1 MRQLCTWILLLL
13 TIVNLRALEKLKI
26 IYSWKSLDFVFPSE
40 HARLAAIKSGNFI
53 PGSPLP
59 IDVDVYNGE
68 SKSTVFIAIPRFQDG
83 VPLTLGY
90 VTDEVSLD
98 GNTLIA
104 PYPNWSYNDAGN
116 CASIISVYRMQIDE
130 CDRLWVLDTGKLG
143 SKQVCPPKL
152 HVFSLRDNKLIMLY
166 RFPEHQYK
174 NEDSL
179 FVTVAVDVRDRTNNC
194 KDTFAYIADV
204 TGFALIVYDFRN
216 SRSWKI
222 NNNLFYP
229 YPPYGTF
236 NIKGDTFDLM
246 DGILG
251 LALGP
256 IHNGDRILYF
266 HSLASRVE
274 SWVSTSVIRNYTLFH
289 EKPEAAA
296 RSFVPFEHERS
307 SQSVAEAMNHDG
319 VLFYGL
325 LSDLAIG
332 CWNSKH
338 YPQFGGKNNEIIVSN
353 PETLQFPS
361 GLKIITS
368 KKGKQELWVLSV
380 SFQRYMS
387 GTLHSNE
394 TNFRIQAGFVDE
406 LVRGTK
412 CDVSTLGGRFHR
424 QRDKLF
430 FRTMLT
436 PWLLVVFLGIICQGS
451 TSWIRSYNPFA
462 RNLEN
467 AMHVVYEWKYIDFD
481 FGSEERRQA
490 AISSGEYNYTTVN
503 PIDVDRWRNLT
514 FVTVIRDEGVPSSLN
529 VISDKRG
536 PGGPLLTPYPNWN
549 WTSTKTCSS
558 IISVYRVSIDRCN
571 RLWVLDTG
579 VIGDNRVCPA
589 KLVVFDLTT
598 SELLQQVEIPENI
611 AINSTSG
618 QGLLITPA
626 VQTFNPDCDRTYVYI
641 ADVDGYGLIVYD
653 GSSFRRLTSNAFNF
667 DPRYINYTIEG
678 TSFQLRDGIVGMAI
692 SPLTNNLY
700 FSPMSS
706 HNLDHADTYQLM
718 LVQGDQVQYRVAEDI
733 LWTQASA
740 KAVSRSG
747 AVFFGLVNDTSIG
760 CWNEFRS
767 LNRENIGLVA
777 RNRRTLQFTSGLK
790 VKDCHGKEELWA
802 LTNRYQ
808 RIAAGTL
815 DYDDVNFR
823 ILKGDVGRLIRGTR
837 CQLFDVL

>member
-1 MRQLCTWILLLL
+1 MRQLYTWILLLL
-13 TIVNLRALEKLKI
+13 TIVNLQALEKLKI

-68 SKSTVFIAIPRFQDG
+68 LKSTVFIAIPRFQDG

-130 CDRLWVLDTGKLG
+130 CDRLWVLDTGKLK

-152 HVFSLRDNKLIMLY
+152 HVFSLRDNKLITLY

-174 NEDSL
+174 DEDSL
-179 FVTVAVDVRDRTNNC
+179 FVTVAIDVRDTTNNC

-216 SRSWKI
+216 SRSWRI

-256 IHNGDRILYF
+256 IQNGDRILYF

-274 SWVSTSVIRNYTLFH
+274 SWVPTSVIRNYTLFH
-289 EKPEAAA
+289 ENPEAAA

-307 SQSVAEAMNHDG
+307 SQSVAQAMNHDG

-338 YPQFGGKNNEIIVSN
+338 YPQFEGKNNEIIVRN

-368 KKGKQELWVLSV
+368 KKGKQELWVISV
-380 SFQRYMS
+380 SFQKYMS

-412 CDVSTLGGRFHR
+412 CDVSSLEGRFHR
-424 QRDKLF
+424 Q
-430 FRTMLT
+430 
-436 PWLLVVFLGIICQGS
+436 
-451 TSWIRSYNPFA
+451 
-462 RNLEN
+462 
-467 AMHVVYEWKYIDFD
+467 
-481 FGSEERRQA
+481 
-490 AISSGEYNYTTVN
+490 
-503 PIDVDRWRNLT
+503 
-514 FVTVIRDEGVPSSLN
+514 
-529 VISDKRG
+529 
-536 PGGPLLTPYPNWN
+536 
-549 WTSTKTCSS
+549 
-558 IISVYRVSIDRCN
+558 
-571 RLWVLDTG
+571 
-579 VIGDNRVCPA
+579 
-589 KLVVFDLTT
+589 
-598 SELLQQVEIPENI
+598 
-611 AINSTSG
+611 
-618 QGLLITPA
+618 
-626 VQTFNPDCDRTYVYI
+626 
-641 ADVDGYGLIVYD
+641 
-653 GSSFRRLTSNAFNF
+653 
-667 DPRYINYTIEG
+667 
-678 TSFQLRDGIVGMAI
+678 
-692 SPLTNNLY
+692 
-700 FSPMSS
+700 
-706 HNLDHADTYQLM
+706 
-718 LVQGDQVQYRVAEDI
+718 
-733 LWTQASA
+733 
-740 KAVSRSG
+740 
-747 AVFFGLVNDTSIG
+747 
-760 CWNEFRS
+760 
-767 LNRENIGLVA
+767 
-777 RNRRTLQFTSGLK
+777 
-790 VKDCHGKEELWA
+790 
-802 LTNRYQ
+802 
-808 RIAAGTL
+808 
-815 DYDDVNFR
+815 
-823 ILKGDVGRLIRGTR
+823 
-837 CQLFDVL
+837 